1 MLDLNVDSCML
12 QDIPRKIWLNPN
24 GKHRPQREAAPAVAD
39 REAQGG
45 KHVSLSSKVVKLD
58 EHFEVTR
65 SPPSDLRLAHQSVDL
80 RSSVHES
87 LDPLPPGNLLSLLI
101 IPVHASSLIRT
112 SCACI
117 IQSESIIP
125 YLVCVVFHMFI
136 LDETTVTLLL
146 KLENKNDFDL
156 SPDLL

>member
-1 MLDLNVDSCML
+1 MA
-12 QDIPRKIWLNPN
+12 Q
-24 GKHRPQREAAPAVAD
+24 PQREASTPTGSSSCSG
-39 REAQGG
+39 RSRSSGG
-45 KHVSLSSKVVKLD
+45 KHVSLSGKVVKLD

-65 SPPSDLRLAHQSVDL
+65 SPPPDLRLAHQSVDL
-80 RSSVHES
+80 RSSVHGS

-112 SCACI
+112 SCAC
-117 IQSESIIP
+117 IIP

-156 SPDLL
+156 SPNLL

>member
-1 MLDLNVDSCML
+1 LTRACYRTSQGRYGSTPTGSID
-12 QDIPRKIWLNPN
+12 PN
-24 GKHRPQREAAPAVAD
+24 GKQLLQWPIEKLR
-39 REAQGG
+39 GG
-45 KHVSLSSKVVKLD
+45 KHVSLSGKVVKLD

-65 SPPSDLRLAHQSVDL
+65 SPPSDLRLAHQSMDL